1 MTRGLPLLGVLFLLS
16 PSGVP
21 AQEKDRQC
29 VFQLLNVDREGL
41 RVEPLP
47 GIENYYAG
55 GNVRMQCRG
64 QQVRMRADSIAL
76 FQGAIAQFIGQVVY
90 EDSTAEMTADFGTYF
105 RDGDRWEARGN
116 VVFTNRED
124 RSTLRGPELDYY
136 RALPE
141 VRPDAELFA
150 ARRPT
155 VTITATDST
164 GADAEPYILVGD
176 RVRIRG
182 NTRFWS
188 GGSVTIDRSDLRA
201 QSDSLELDTG
211 AGESGL
217 LLGRAEIHRL
227 AADSVDLTARRI
239 DFTLDG
245 SEVTY
250 TLAQGNGHLV
260 ASGLDLASDTIG
272 IDIEDRIVRQ
282 TLAWGDSIRP
292 DARSGVYR
300 VTADS
305 LAIDSPARRLR
316 EIRGFG
322 NGWTG
327 FSGSTDTVPFAGDA
341 TAARSG
347 SDSLPP
353 RSATDSVTGR
363 SVSDSLA
370 EALPP
375 AVEGD
380 WLAGDTLVL
389 VFDTTAA
396 PAGAEPRTDLET
408 MRAILNARAYYRM
421 AMSDTTGM
429 RSVNYTTADT
439 ILIRMKREGDST
451 VVDRVEA
458 SGRVNGVQLQP
469 ASTVPPLRLP
479 GGPPPVPRPPSGPP
493 TPGGRE
499 GA

>member
-1 MTRGLPLLGVLFLLS
+1 MTRISPLVGFLLLLFL
-16 PSGVP
+16 P
-21 AQEKDRQC
+21 ASEVTAQGKDRQC

-47 GIENYYAG
+47 GVENYYAG
-55 GNVRMQCRG
+55 GNVRMRCRG
-64 QQVRMRADSIAL
+64 QQVRMRADSVAL
-76 FQGAIAQFIGQVVY
+76 FQGTIAQFIGRVVY

-136 RALPE
+136 RSLPE

-155 VTITATDST
+155 VTIAATDST

-188 GGSVTIDRSDLRA
+188 GGNVTIDRSDLRGLA
-201 QSDSLELDTG
+201 DSLELDTG
-211 AGESGL
+211 DGEHGL
-217 LLGRAEIHRL
+217 LLGRAELHRL
-227 AADSVDLTARRI
+227 ARDSVDLTAHRI
-239 DFTLDG
+239 DITLDDR
-245 SEVTY
+245 EVTY
-250 TLAQGNGHLV
+250 TLAQGNGRLV
-260 ASGLDLASDTIG
+260 ASGLDLVGDTIG
-272 IDIEDRIVRQ
+272 LDIEDRIVRQ

-292 DARSGVYR
+292 DARSGVYQ

-305 LAIDSPARRLR
+305 LAIDSPESLLR

-327 FSGSTDTVPFAGDA
+327 FS
-341 TAARSG
+341 ARSEV
-347 SDSLPP
+347 P
-353 RSATDSVTGR
+353 
-363 SVSDSLA
+363 
-370 EALPP
+370 LPP
-375 AVEGD
+375 ADTLAQPPDSSEETPSLTEEGD

-389 VFDTTAA
+389 VFDTATTAA
-396 PAGAEPRTDLET
+396 GAQARTDLES
-408 MRAILNARAYYRM
+408 MRAILNAQAYYRM
-421 AMSDTTGM
+421 AMGDTAGQ

-439 ILIRMKREGDST
+439 ILVLMKREGDST

-458 SGRVNGVQLQP
+458 AGSVNGVQLQP
-469 ASTVPPLRLP
+469 ASTVPPLRVP
-479 GGPPPVPRPPSGPP
+479 GGPPPVRRPPNLLE
-493 TPGGRE
+493 RE
-499 GA
+499 K

>member
-1 MTRGLPLLGVLFLLS
+1 MTRGLPLLGLLLLS
-16 PSGVP
+16 PSGTS
-21 AQEKDRQC
+21 AQQKDRQC

-64 QQVRMRADSIAL
+64 QQVRMWADSVAL
-76 FQGAIAQFIGQVVY
+76 FQGAIAQFIGRVVY

-136 RALPE
+136 RALPDI
-141 VRPDAELFA
+141 RPDAELFA

-164 GADAEPYILVGD
+164 GAEAEPYILVGD

-188 GGSVTIDRSDLRA
+188 GGTVTINRSDLRA

-211 AGESGL
+211 AGEHGL

-239 DFTLDG
+239 DLTLDDG
-245 SEVTY
+245 EVTY
-250 TLAQGNGHLV
+250 TLAQGNSHLL

-272 IDIEDRIVRQ
+272 IDIEDRIVRE

-327 FSGSTDTVPFAGDA
+327 FSGPPDTVGAGDS
-341 TAARSG
+341 TAAG
-347 SDSLPP
+347 PAKEDSLP
-353 RSATDSVTGR
+353 SSTTDSLTR
-363 SVSDSLA
+363 TPTADSVAARPDSA
-370 EALPP
+370 EG
-375 AVEGD
+375 GD

-421 AMSDTTGM
+421 AMSDTTGL

-458 SGRVNGVQLQP
+458 SGRVQGVQLQP
-469 ASTVPPLRLP
+469 ASTVPPLRFP
-479 GGPPPVPRPPSGPP
+479 GGPPPVVRPPGGPP
-493 TPGGRE
+493 NPGGTERE
-499 GA
+499 